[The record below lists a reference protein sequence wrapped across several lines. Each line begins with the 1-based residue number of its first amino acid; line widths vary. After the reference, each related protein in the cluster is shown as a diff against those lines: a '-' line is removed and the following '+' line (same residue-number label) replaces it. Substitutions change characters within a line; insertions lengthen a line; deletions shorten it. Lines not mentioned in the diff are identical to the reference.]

1 MCTHDNTSQVSHFT
15 LVFSETKYTN
25 VLLRLYKSH
34 LIDIPFFWS
43 FLFVI
48 EIDCHTWNTLLTA
61 F

>member
-1 MCTHDNTSQVSHFT
+1 MCTHDDTSQVSHFT

-48 EIDCHTWNTLLTA
+48 EIDCHTWNT
-61 F
+61 